1 MEKITLS
8 ALNHQIREA
17 TKRSFPSH
25 VWVIAEINELN
36 VNRSGHCYM
45 ELVEKSDSEEKIVA
59 KSRAT
64 IWAFR
69 FRMIRPYFETT
80 TGSRLEPG
88 IKVLVKAEISFHEIY
103 GLSLNIS
110 DIDPNFTMGDLARRK
125 KEVLEKLKNAGV
137 LEMNR
142 DLVLSMV
149 PQRIAVI
156 SSETAAGFGDFMDS
170 LVNNSYGFGFGV
182 TLFPAIVQGD
192 AAEKSIISAL
202 DQVYHDDHSFDAVVL
217 IRGGGS
223 QSDLDCFN
231 GYELAMNI
239 AQFPLPVLTGIGH
252 ERDETIADI
261 VAHRSLK
268 TPTAVAE
275 FLVDRIQEFS
285 EHISRLQERFSQ
297 ALQLILSG
305 ERMTLQQM
313 TSDLERLTGRYIT
326 EGDHHLNDYHKRVK
340 SELRHIFSEQRAQL
354 SDRSGRLKYL
364 WKGLSEERK
373 RDIRHLGEKKTRV
386 TREMIRS
393 RQEALSIAGRTLE
406 MLRPEKVLKRG
417 YSITR
422 VNGKVLKNAA
432 DVGNGDQLET
442 RVNGGVITSL
452 VEKTKNNA
460 HN

>member
-1 MEKITLS
+1 MEQITLNT
-8 ALNHQIREA
+8 LNQQIREA
-17 TKRSFPSH
+17 TKRSFPSP

-80 TGSRLEPG
+80 TGARLEPG
-88 IKVLVKAEISFHEIY
+88 IKVLVKAEVSFHEIY

-110 DIDPNFTMGDLARRK
+110 DIDPNFTMGDLARKK
-125 KEVLEKLKNAGV
+125 KEVLEKLKKAGV

-170 LVNNSYGFGFGV
+170 LVNNSYGFGFSV
-182 TLFPAIVQGD
+182 TLFPAIVQGE
-192 AAEKSIISAL
+192 AAEKSIINAF
-202 DQVYHDDHSFDAVVL
+202 DQVYHDDHAFDAVVL

-252 ERDETIADI
+252 DRDETIADI
-261 VAHRSLK
+261 VAHQSLK

-275 FLVDRIQEFS
+275 FLVDRIQEFA
-285 EHISRLQERFSQ
+285 EHIARLQERFSH

-305 ERMTLQQM
+305 ERMALQQKS
-313 TSDLERLTGRYIT
+313 SDLERLTGRYIT
-326 EGDHHLNDYHKRVK
+326 EGTHQLDDYHKRVK
-340 SELRHIFSEQRAQL
+340 SELRHIISEQRSL
-354 SDRSGRLKYL
+354 LTDRSGRLKYL
-364 WKGLSEERK
+364 WKGMAEERK
-373 RDIRHLGEKKTRV
+373 RDIHQLREKKIRV
-386 TREMIRS
+386 VREMIRS
-393 RQEALSIAGRTLE
+393 RQEALAVAGRTLE

-422 VNGKVLKNAA
+422 VNGKVLKTTG
-432 DVGNGDQLET
+432 DVRKGDPIET
-442 RVNGGVITSL
+442 LVDGGVITSL
-452 VEKTKNNA
+452 VEKTKNTGQ
-460 HN
+460 H